1 MKVTST
7 INFSKSVN
15 GWSGIK
21 KHVEHD
27 PNIEHSNKDI
37 LKNLTQYN
45 VNGRVFS
52 QDEIDQR
59 MENFF
64 GNYVKK
70 HDQNAIKSRHPERVF
85 GSVKKFLKSKK
96 KITVVAT
103 VGDMENRNQLI
114 EQLCPKGSYESI
126 DIPSSPDGKTLVI
139 TDSKIAKKFY
149 GVYERAMT
157 EFVSTNYKMNG
168 TNLFNYLVPG
178 AYSVH
183 VDEAGAP
190 HIHYE
195 LYATGKTRGGRVS
208 NSLNQTLVNL
218 YERVTGAENVSGREA
233 LKWYRLRFDR
243 QMARLLDQEFKKEY
257 PDKFKGFEFYRKG
270 TKDVGRSM
278 EQVKNLKNM
287 EDKVQEERDQLE
299 FQKIEL
305 NERADV
311 MDELERQVTKV
322 ADEIDPYRPP
332 ISPEEEVE
340 LARSPESHGYWD
352 EENEPKPTQNG
363 IQIPYVFEWLKE
375 FARKL
380 KERWDK
386 LLKKEEKINR
396 YEEMSKKLGYK
407 DLDDALTNLEV
418 KKPYEKIINDQNQAL
433 QNYGLA
439 YKIGLSS
446 RIPEDELLRKEMF
459 DRVTTEDALLD
470 SEFEL
475 RQQIDTYFADNN
487 KLPWTKDT
495 KVPEDQKELLN
506 QIAKQYPTKGN
517 TNQIQFEHKKG
528 RER

>member
-7 INFSKSVN
+7 INFSKTAN

-27 PNIEHSNKDI
+27 PNVEHSNKDI
-37 LKNLTQYN
+37 LENLTQYN

-52 QDEIDQR
+52 QAEIDQK
-59 MENFF
+59 MEKYF
-64 GNYVKK
+64 GDYVRK

-139 TDSKIAKKFY
+139 TNSEVAKKFY
-149 GVYERAMT
+149 GVYEKALGD
-157 EFVSTNYKMNG
+157 FVSTNYKMNG
-168 TNLFNYLVPG
+168 AQLFNYFVPG
-178 AYSVH
+178 AYSIH

-195 LYATGKTRGGRVS
+195 LYATGKTRNGRVS
-208 NSLNQTLVNL
+208 NSLNQTLVNF
-218 YERVTGAENVSGREA
+218 YERATGEKEASGREA
-233 LKWYRLRFDR
+233 LKWYRSVFDR
-243 QMARLLDQEFKKEY
+243 KMARILEREFRKEY
-257 PDKFKGFEFYRKG
+257 PDKFKGLEFYRKG

-278 EQVKNLKNM
+278 EQVKNIKNM
-287 EDKVQEERDQLE
+287 EDKVQGEREQLE

-305 NERADV
+305 DEKGDV
-311 MDELERQVTKV
+311 LDELERQITKV
-322 ADEIDPYRPP
+322 ADEIEPDRPT
-332 ISPEEEVE
+332 ISPEEEVR
-340 LARSPESHGYWD
+340 LSRSPESYGHWD
-352 EENEPKPTQNG
+352 EENER
-363 IQIPYVFEWLKE
+363 QISTLPYVFEWLKE
-375 FARKL
+375 FVRKL
-380 KERWDK
+380 KERWEK
-386 LLKKEEKINR
+386 LLKREQKINR
-396 YEEMSKKLGYK
+396 YEELSKNLGYK
-407 DLDDALTNLEV
+407 NLDDALTKLEV

-433 QNYGLA
+433 QNYELA

-446 RIPEDELLRKEMF
+446 RIPEDEILRKEMF
-459 DRVTTEDALLD
+459 DRVTTEDALLN

-475 RQQIDTYFADNN
+475 RQQIDAYFADNN

-506 QIAKQYPTKGN
+506 QIAKQYPTKEN
-517 TNQIQFEHKKG
+517 TNQMQFKHNKG

>member
-1 MKVTST
+1 MKVTSS
-7 INFSKSVN
+7 INFSKTIT
-15 GWSGIK
+15 GWSGVK

-27 PNIEHSNKDI
+27 PNVEHSNKDI

-52 QDEIDQR
+52 QAEIDQR
-59 MENFF
+59 MEKYF

-70 HDQNAIKSRHPERVF
+70 HDQNAIKCRHPERVF

-114 EQLCPKGSYESI
+114 EQLCPKGSYKSI

-139 TDSKIAKKFY
+139 TDPKVAKKFY
-149 GVYERAMT
+149 GVYEKAMT
-157 EFVSTNYKMNG
+157 KFVSTNYKMNG
-168 TNLFNYLVPG
+168 INLFNYLVPG

-195 LYATGKTRGGRVS
+195 LYATGRTLSGRVS

-218 YERVTGAENVSGREA
+218 YERVTGAKKASGREA

-243 QMARLLDQEFKKEY
+243 QMAHLLDQEFKKEY

-278 EQVKNLKNM
+278 EQVKNIKNM

-311 MDELERQVTKV
+311 MDELERQVTEV
-322 ADEIDPYRPP
+322 ADKIDPYRPL
-332 ISPEEEVE
+332 ISSAEEVK
-340 LARSPESHGYWD
+340 LARSPESYGYWD
-352 EENEPKPTQNG
+352 EENEPIKNEP
-363 IQIPYVFEWLKE
+363 QIPYVFEWLKE
-375 FARKL
+375 FVKKL

-386 LLKKEEKINR
+386 LLKREQKINR

-407 DLDDALTNLEV
+407 DLDDALINLEA
-418 KKPYEKIINDQNQAL
+418 KKPYEKIINDQTQAL
-433 QNYGLA
+433 QNYELA
-439 YKIGLSS
+439 YKIRLSS
-446 RIPEDELLRKEMF
+446 RIPEDDLLKKEMF
-459 DRVTTEDALLD
+459 DRVTTEDALLN

-475 RQQIDTYFADNN
+475 RQQIDIYFADNN
-487 KLPWTKDT
+487 KLPWTKDA
-495 KVPEDQKELLN
+495 KVPENQKEILA
-506 QIAKQYPTKGN
+506 QIAKQYPTKES
-517 TNQIQFEHKKG
+517 TNYQMPIQHKKG

>member
-27 PNIEHSNKDI
+27 LNIEHSNKDI

-64 GNYVKK
+64 GNYVKN

-475 RQQIDTYFADNN
+475 RQQVDTYFADNN

-495 KVPEDQKELLN
+495 KVPEEQKELLN

-517 TNQIQFEHKKG
+517 TNQMQFKHKKG